1 MIIMSRKDDTPIQTI
16 KSFDEMIHM
25 NGKYILDFPDCIEI
39 GDELGANDPFNLNTL
54 IASIESKFLIEYP
67 SYDYLIYKPLRD
79 SSSEFDLTQLF
90 PKSTGH
96 IPTRL
101 RVGTTPN
108 VACIPKESS
117 AGRNGVAITSNI
129 DITTLTDDNTGRET
143 FLLYWRIVKKVITHD
158 VTPVS
163 LDGYSAANTN
173 TPSKMTYVEATDSE
187 YSVYISDNNGN
198 TYEKVTRLTPFSFN
212 QKADTV
218 RISFLNESN
227 SDDLYILSY
236 ALMF

>member
-16 KSFDEMIHM
+16 KSFDENIHM
-25 NGKYILDFPDCIEI
+25 NGKYILDYPDCIEI
-39 GDELGANDPFNLNTL
+39 GEELGANDPFNLNTL
-54 IASIESKFLIEYP
+54 TTSIESKFLAQYP
-67 SYDYLIYKPLRD
+67 SYDNLIYKPLRD
-79 SSSEFDLTQLF
+79 SSSEFDTTQLF
-90 PKSTGH
+90 PKNTGY

-117 AGRNGVAITSNI
+117 AGRNGVGITSNI
-129 DITTLTDDNTGRET
+129 DITALTDDNTGRET

-163 LDGYSAANTN
+163 LDGYSQADTN

-187 YSVYISDNNGN
+187 YSVYISENNGN
-198 TYEKVTRLTPFSFN
+198 TYEKVTRLTPFSFS
-212 QKADTV
+212 QKADAV
-218 RISFLNESN
+218 RVAFLNESN
-227 SDDLYILSY
+227 SDLYILSY